1 MLEKNQRT
9 KSMLSGLLDVVLLFV
24 SFLLANYVRF
34 NDVVFFEPGGAGP
47 ALQVAGDP
55 RNFIAGAGTSVLLV
69 LAYWV
74 AGVYS
79 SSRLRGLARRC
90 TIMAMINAAGIMV
103 FVFFLYLMHLDDYSR
118 VVLGLFYGFA
128 TVAMVAKRMIRR
140 WVDRARRRKGLGLR
154 HILLVGG
161 GKSAALARRAGE
173 KNP

>member
-1 MLEKNQRT
+1 MTRAT
-9 KSMLSGLLDVVLLFV
+9 LL
-24 SFLLANYVRF
+24 
-34 NDVVFFEPGGAGP
+34 PGQ
-47 ALQVAGDP
+47 AL
-55 RNFIAGAGTSVLLV
+55 SVLLV

-128 TVAMVAKRMIRR
+128 TVAMVAERMIRR
-140 WVDRARRRKGLGLR
+140 WVDRVPRRRKGLGLR

-161 GKSAALARRAGE
+161 GKSAALYLRALEHNPYYGFVVDGYLAASPRSRAGRALSGRLR
-173 KNP
+173 

>member
-1 MLEKNQRT
+1 M
-9 KSMLSGLLDVVLLFV
+9 SP
-24 SFLLANYVRF
+24 A
-34 NDVVFFEPGGAGP
+34 AP
-47 ALQVAGDP
+47 ALRCRWPGDP

-118 VVLGLFYGFA
+118 IVLGLFYGFA

-140 WVDRARRRKGLGLR
+140 WVDRARRRKGLGLQA
-154 HILLVGG
+154 HPAGG
-161 GKSAALARRAGE
+161 RRQIGGPLSARAGA
-173 KNP
+173 